1 MEEPMKKKL
10 TALFAAALLSA
21 SAGVFATGIGP
32 QLNFDPVAAP
42 RFTPPVWGLACS
54 AKFDDIPLY
63 FAGAFNIIAPYT
75 YVKSDG
81 TPVVT
86 ARLGLQLT
94 ADYWFMNPEII
105 GLWHWFWGLGGAVR
119 TDFSVNGKNFYFS
132 TGPRAVAG
140 MNWFFAD
147 GFLELYVQ
155 QAIQPE
161 LQFSFGDDGN
171 ASGLFGVPVY
181 FPSSVGLRFWF

>member
-1 MEEPMKKKL
+1 MKKKL

-21 SAGVFATGIGP
+21 SAGVFATGVGP

-42 RFTPPVWGLACS
+42 RITPPVWGLACS

-63 FAGAFNIIAPYT
+63 FAGALNIIAPYT
-75 YVKSDG
+75 YVKSDD

-105 GLWHWFWGLGGAVR
+105 GL
-119 TDFSVNGKNFYFS
+119 
-132 TGPRAVAG
+132 
-140 MNWFFAD
+140 
-147 GFLELYVQ
+147 
-155 QAIQPE
+155 
-161 LQFSFGDDGN
+161 
-171 ASGLFGVPVY
+171 
-181 FPSSVGLRFWF
+181 

>member
-1 MEEPMKKKL
+1 MKKKL

-21 SAGVFATGIGP
+21 SAGVFATGVGP

-42 RFTPPVWGLACS
+42 RITPPVWGLACS

-63 FAGAFNIIAPYT
+63 FAGAFNIAPYA
-75 YVKSDG
+75 YVKSDD

-105 GLWHWFWGLGGAVR
+105 GLWHWFWGLGA
-119 TDFSVNGKNFYFS
+119 
-132 TGPRAVAG
+132 PAEAH
-140 MNWFFAD
+140 
-147 GFLELYVQ
+147 
-155 QAIQPE
+155 I
-161 LQFSFGDDGN
+161 
-171 ASGLFGVPVY
+171 
-181 FPSSVGLRFWF
+181 